1 MTNHKTK
8 KMHRYVTANDGMD
21 VKAVANEIGMSIA
34 TVSYTCS
41 TALRSLSSEVLK
53 AFDEPATTERVDNLA
68 FSPIFAEIIKEAFR
82 RNDAQKLQKTPRGAE
97 DKDMNESIT
106 PICGSHHVKSD
117 NSEG

>member
-21 VKAVANEIGMSIA
+21 VKGVAEEIGMSIA

-53 AFDEPATTERVDNLA
+53 AFDEPTTSDRVDTLA
-68 FSPIFAEIIKEAFR
+68 FSPVFAEIIKEAFR
-82 RNDAQKLQKTPRGAE
+82 RNDQEKLQKALRGSE
-97 DKDMNESIT
+97 DKGMNESIT
-106 PICGSHHVKSD
+106 PLCGSHRIKPD
-117 NSEG
+117 

>member
-41 TALRSLSSEVLK
+41 TALRSLSAEVLK
-53 AFDEPATTERVDNLA
+53 AFDEPTTSDRVDTLA
-68 FSPIFAEIIKEAFR
+68 FSPVFAEIIKEAFR
-82 RNDAQKLQKTPRGAE
+82 RNDAEKLQKTPRGAE
-97 DKDMNESIT
+97 GKDMIESSSIL
-106 PICGSHHVKSD
+106 CGSHRIKPD
-117 NSEG
+117 